1 MKMNLEEKKAYKDY
15 KDRLALR
22 GKPRKL
28 TEKEIQKL
36 KKEGRI

>member
-1 MKMNLEEKKAYKDY
+1 MKMNSEEKKAYKDY

-22 GKPRKL
+22 GTPRKL